1 MTQRLLTRWFL
12 TWTERGK
19 PLDPTGRPP
28 SRWRA
33 GDRGQHGQ
41 TPHPRRDVLRGTVAA
56 RGADARW
63 GPADVRRLTRRPR
76 RAPHRSPDTEVGKV
90 FAAVAGLLRRSP
102 YGAVCRSAC
111 EDGRPV
117 SVPQTTPMRAPSGDR
132 QIPAH
137 RRRISFG
144 YRDSLS

>member
-33 GDRGQHGQ
+33 GDRGQHGP
-41 TPHPRRDVLRGTVAA
+41 TPHPRRDVLRGTVPA
-56 RGADARW
+56 RVADARW

-76 RAPHRSPDTEVGKV
+76 RAPHRAPDTEGGKV

-102 YGAVCRSAC
+102 YGAVCRSGY
-111 EDGRPV
+111 GRSQRRSSTPATWAPLV
-117 SVPQTTPMRAPSGDR
+117 SQLGTLTWR
-132 QIPAH
+132 
-137 RRRISFG
+137 
-144 YRDSLS
+144 